1 MERKRLR
8 EIAVGAAAVAIV
20 AIAAYRIT
28 STPAPSPATPAPQSG
43 ATGAAPTTGQ
53 QPVNQKGQVTDIDL
67 DSLHTGRPEPVG
79 SRRNPFRFTPPPAPT
94 PSPSSRG
101 SVKPAPP
108 PMPMPTGPVEPPPPP
123 RITLKFIGVM
133 ESGKAGKYAILT
145 DGRGLPIY
153 GKEGQV
159 IEGRYRIVKIGVE
172 SVDLAYLDGRGR
184 QTIRQTG
191 Q

>member
-1 MERKRLR
+1 MERKRQR
-8 EIAVGAAAVAIV
+8 EIAIGAAAVVIV
-20 AIAAYRIT
+20 AIAVYRI
-28 STPAPSPATPAPQSG
+28 STTVSPSPAATASAPVVTH
-43 ATGAAPTTGQ
+43 ATG
-53 QPVNQKGQVTDIDL
+53 QPLPNQKGQVAGIDL
-67 DSLHTGRPEPVG
+67 DALHTGRPEPVG
-79 SRRNPFRFTPPPAPT
+79 SRRNPFRFTPKPAP
-94 PSPSSRG
+94 PPPPGSRG
-101 SVKPAPP
+101 SATPMPP
-108 PMPMPTGPVEPPPPP
+108 PMPMPTGPIEPAPPP

-133 ESGKAGKYAILT
+133 ESGRAGKYAILT

-159 IEGRYRIVKIGVE
+159 IEGRYRIMRIGVE

>member
-8 EIAVGAAAVAIV
+8 EIGIGAAAVVIV
-20 AIAAYRIT
+20 AIAAYRI
-28 STPAPSPATPAPQSG
+28 STTTAPGPDATASQSV
-43 ATGAAPTTGQ
+43 ATGVAGAAGQ
-53 QPVNQKGQVTDIDL
+53 KPVNQRGSVTDIDL
-67 DSLHTGRPEPVG
+67 DSLHTGRPQPVG
-79 SRRNPFRFTPPPAPT
+79 SRRNPFRFTPAPAPA
-94 PSPSSRG
+94 PSTGSRG
-101 SVKPAPP
+101 ATPP
-108 PMPMPTGPVEPPPPP
+108 PPPPIPMPTGPVEPPPPP

-133 ESGKAGKYAILT
+133 ESGQAGKYAILT

-159 IEGRYRIVKIGVE
+159 IEGRYRIMRIGVE

>member
-1 MERKRLR
+1 MERKRQR
-8 EIAVGAAAVAIV
+8 EIALGAAAVAI
-20 AIAAYRIT
+20 IAAAAFRI
-28 STPAPSPATPAPQSG
+28 STTTAPSPMATASQPV
-43 ATGAAPTTGQ
+43 ATGAGAGQ
-53 QPVNQKGQVTDIDL
+53 QPLNPKGQVAGVDL

-79 SRRNPFRFTPPPAPT
+79 SRRNPFRFTP
-94 PSPSSRG
+94 
-101 SVKPAPP
+101 KPAPP
-108 PMPMPTGPVEPPPPP
+108 QPGSHGSMTPTPPPMPIPAGPVEPAPPP
-123 RITLKFIGVM
+123 RIMLKFIGVM
-133 ESGKAGKYAILT
+133 ESGRAGKYAILT

-159 IEGRYRIVKIGVE
+159 IEGRYRIMRIGVE

>member
-1 MERKRLR
+1 MERKRQR
-8 EIAVGAAAVAIV
+8 EIAIGVAAVVIV
-20 AIAAYRIT
+20 GIAAYRI
-28 STPAPSPATPAPQSG
+28 STTAPPSPASTASQPAL
-43 ATGAAPTTGQ
+43 TGAAGQ
-53 QPVNQKGQVTDIDL
+53 QPNKKGQVTGVDL

-79 SRRNPFRFTPPPAPT
+79 SRRNPFRFTPKPA
-94 PSPSSRG
+94 PSPSG
-101 SVKPAPP
+101 SPGSMTPMPP
-108 PMPMPTGPVEPPPPP
+108 PMQTPTEPIEPAPPP
-123 RITLKFIGVM
+123 RITLKFIGTM
-133 ESGKAGKYAILT
+133 ESGRAGKYAILT

-159 IEGRYRIVKIGVE
+159 IEGRYRIMRIGVE